1 MSVDE
6 WVTLLRQSV
15 ASFND
20 YRGAHP
26 TESVSLF
33 ESDLSYADLHGINLE
48 GADLR
53 RFVRRVAQ
61 AKVQAVMP
69 QAPGRVILGADS
81 VVVLDN
87 QTLGTPVDAEAAR
100 QMLRLL
106 AGRDH
111 FVLTAVCLI
120 DPRSE
125 SASIQTSVTR
135 TSVECSPIDD
145 EEIDW
150 YVATGEPLRAVG
162 GYAVEGLASRF
173 ITRLDGFYSNLVGL
187 PVTVVYALCR
197 QAGLLRS

>member
-1 MSVDE
+1 MRLVLASASRRRAEVLRAAGIAFEAIPPGVDE
-6 WVTLLRQSV
+6 VIDPDETP
-15 ASFND
+15 D
-20 YRGAHP
+20 G
-26 TESVSLF
+26 
-33 ESDLSYADLHGINLE
+33 
-48 GADLR
+48 
-53 RFVRRVAQ
+53 FVRRVAQ
-61 AKVQAVMP
+61 TKVQAVMP

-145 EEIDW
+145 EEIDG
-150 YVATGEPLRAVG
+150 YVATGELLGAVG

-173 ITRLDGFYSNLVGL
+173 ITRIDGFYSNLVGL

-197 QAGLLRS
+197 QAGLLSS

>member
-1 MSVDE
+1 MRLVLASASRRRAEVLRAAGIAFEAIPPGVDE
-6 WVTLLRQSV
+6 VIDPDETP
-15 ASFND
+15 D
-20 YRGAHP
+20 G
-26 TESVSLF
+26 
-33 ESDLSYADLHGINLE
+33 
-48 GADLR
+48 
-53 RFVRRVAQ
+53 FVRRVAQ
-61 AKVQAVMP
+61 TKVQAVMP

-135 TSVECSPIDD
+135 TSVEFSPIDD

-173 ITRLDGFYSNLVGL
+173 ITRIDGFYSNLVGL

>member
-1 MSVDE
+1 MRLVLASASRRRAEVLRAAGIAFEAIPPGVDE
-6 WVTLLRQSV
+6 VIDPDETP
-15 ASFND
+15 D
-20 YRGAHP
+20 G
-26 TESVSLF
+26 
-33 ESDLSYADLHGINLE
+33 
-48 GADLR
+48 
-53 RFVRRVAQ
+53 FVRRVAQ
-61 AKVQAVMP
+61 TKVQAVMP

-173 ITRLDGFYSNLVGL
+173 ITRIDGSHSNAVGL
-187 PVTVVYALCR
+187 PVAVVYRVCR
-197 QAGLLRS
+197 QAGLLVG

>member
-1 MSVDE
+1 MRLVLASASRRRAEVLRAAGIAFEAIPPGVDE
-6 WVTLLRQSV
+6 AIDPDETP
-15 ASFND
+15 D
-20 YRGAHP
+20 G
-26 TESVSLF
+26 
-33 ESDLSYADLHGINLE
+33 
-48 GADLR
+48 
-53 RFVRRVAQ
+53 FVRRVAQ
-61 AKVQAVMP
+61 TKVQAVMP

-135 TSVECSPIDD
+135 TSVEFSPIDD

-173 ITRLDGFYSNLVGL
+173 ITRIDGSHSNAVGL
-187 PVTVVYALCR
+187 PVAVVYRVCR
-197 QAGLLRS
+197 QAGLLVG

>member
-1 MSVDE
+1 MRLVLASASRRRAEVLRAAGIAFEAIPPGVDE
-6 WVTLLRQSV
+6 VIDPDETP
-15 ASFND
+15 D
-20 YRGAHP
+20 G
-26 TESVSLF
+26 
-33 ESDLSYADLHGINLE
+33 
-48 GADLR
+48 
-53 RFVRRVAQ
+53 FVRRVAQ
-61 AKVQAVMP
+61 TKVQAVMP
-69 QAPGRVILGADS
+69 QAPGRVILAADS

-145 EEIDW
+145 EEIDG
-150 YVATGEPLRAVG
+150 YVATGELLGAVG

-173 ITRLDGFYSNLVGL
+173 ITRIDGFYSNLVGL

-197 QAGLLRS
+197 QAGLLSS